1 MKKRCYILVAAAVMA
16 LFALPGSAQLLTFG
30 MEAGGTISHS
40 TAKFDDGRKAKGVGG
55 YTVGVTVEAEI
66 FEKTWL
72 QTGLTFLTKGDRYE
86 VKGLDVEGS
95 AVVKRNDEDT
105 FRPMYVYFPFK
116 VAYKFD
122 LSPRARFFVSG
133 GAFLAQGIGGQYE
146 SQRTYNDSRWENGTI
161 NRNVF
166 SADALKRFDCG
177 LSAGAGFEL
186 GKLVLRVG
194 YDWSLINIAK
204 DREVLNAGD
213 FKNRSIAIALGL
225 KFR

>member
-55 YTVGVTVEAEI
+55 YTVGITLETEL
-66 FEKTWL
+66 FDRTWL
-72 QTGLTFLTKGDRYE
+72 QSGLIFLTKGVRSEGD
-86 VKGLDVEGS
+86 GLDVEDFAGIE
-95 AVVKRNDEDT
+95 RNEEKT
-105 FRPMYVYFPFK
+105 FRPMYVYLPLK
-116 VAYKFD
+116 VTYKFD
-122 LSPRARFFVSG
+122 LSPKARFFVSG
-133 GAFLAQGIGGQYE
+133 GAFLSQGIGGQYE
-146 SQRTYNDSRWENGTI
+146 SRYSYNDARWKEEVV

-166 SADALKRFDCG
+166 SANAIKRFDCG
-177 LSAGAGFEL
+177 LSAGAGFEF

-194 YDWSLINIAK
+194 YDWSVLNIAK
-204 DREVLNAGD
+204 DRKVLNAGD